1 MSRLAGACLSSESEV
16 RPLFIAGIQKLTL
29 LDYPGRVACTVFTAG
44 CDLRCPFCHNASL
57 ALPGRHR
64 DSMDTP
70 ELLSFL
76 KKRRGVLDGVAVTGG
91 EPLLHA
97 GIAGLLAEIKALGYA
112 VKLDT
117 NGTFPERLRELAE
130 AGLADRVAMD
140 IKAAPENYARLVGL
154 GGFDISPV
162 RESAEYLMG
171 CGLDYEFRTTAVKG
185 LHTAADFEGIAA
197 WIAGAKEY
205 YIQAFKDSGDLIAAQ
220 GLSEFSEAE
229 MQRLADIVRPY
240 VPAVKL
246 RGV

>member
-1 MSRLAGACLSSESEV
+1 M
-16 RPLFIAGIQKLTL
+16 FIAGIQKLTL

-64 DSMDTP
+64 DSMDTA

-140 IKAAPENYARLVGL
+140 IKAAPENYPKLVGL
-154 GGFDISPV
+154 EGFGLAPV

-171 CGLDYEFRTTAVKG
+171 CGVDYEFRTTAVRG
-185 LHTAADFEGIAA
+185 LHTPSDFEGIAD

-205 YIQAFKDSGDLIAAQ
+205 YIQEFKDSGDLIAGQ
-220 GLSEFSEAE
+220 GLGAFTEAE
-229 MQRLADIVRPY
+229 MARFADIVRPK
-240 VPAVKL
+240 VPGVKI
-246 RGV
+246 RGI